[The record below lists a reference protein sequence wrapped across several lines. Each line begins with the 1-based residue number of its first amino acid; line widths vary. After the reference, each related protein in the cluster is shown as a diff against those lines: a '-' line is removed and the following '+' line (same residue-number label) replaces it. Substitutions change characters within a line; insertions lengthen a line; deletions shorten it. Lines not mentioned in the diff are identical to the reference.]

1 MPDRLF
7 VLDLIQHTFINLANL
22 SLAEKQESLGRR
34 ACVISEN
41 SIRAFLHLAQVFKN
55 VDKRIFFVYR
65 NFADLLTMTGGIK
78 YSANTF
84 V

>member
-34 ACVISEN
+34 ACVVSEN
-41 SIRAFLHLAQVFKN
+41 SIRAFLHLVQVFKCGQK
-55 VDKRIFFVYR
+55 DIFCLQKFCR
-65 NFADLLTMTGGIK
+65 
-78 YSANTF
+78 SENTE
-84 V
+84 

>member
-41 SIRAFLHLAQVFKN
+41 SIRAFLHLAQVFKFGQT
-55 VDKRIFFVYR
+55 DIFCLQKFCR
-65 NFADLLTMTGGIK
+65 SADNDRGHQ
-78 YSANTF
+78 
-84 V
+84 VQC